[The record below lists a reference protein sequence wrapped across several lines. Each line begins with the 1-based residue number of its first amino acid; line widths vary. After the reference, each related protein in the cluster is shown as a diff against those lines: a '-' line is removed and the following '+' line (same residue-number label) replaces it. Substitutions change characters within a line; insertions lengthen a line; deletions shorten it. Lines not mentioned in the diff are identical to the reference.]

1 MFTRHFWVHS
11 RIQVSISCIF
21 KAYFSDFM
29 FDVWISR
36 GSSLFW
42 FELFA
47 EVKKEENK
55 IKKQSKELQLLN
67 KHVVSMKS

>member
-1 MFTRHFWVHS
+1 
-11 RIQVSISCIF
+11 
-21 KAYFSDFM
+21 M